1 MDADRQPRY
10 GRVMLVYKIFR
21 DSEWQALRND
31 GHSTGSPIDLTDGFV
46 HLSTGE
52 QASETAAKHFA
63 CQANLMLLAFEAEAL
78 GSDLKWEPSRGGAL
92 FPHLYRALKLNE
104 VIWTKP
110 LPLVDGQH
118 VFPDEVS

>member
-1 MDADRQPRY
+1 
-10 GRVMLVYKIFR
+10 MLVYKIFR
-21 DSEWQALRND
+21 DSEWQALRNN
-31 GHSTGSPIDLTDGFV
+31 GQSNGSPIDLTDGFV

-52 QASETAAKHFA
+52 QASETAAKYFA

-78 GSDLKWEPSRGGAL
+78 GTDLKWQPSRGGAL
-92 FPHLYRALKLNE
+92 FPHLYRALKLSE